1 MSLWQNWRNVT
12 IQNPSNYEGQAFAN
26 KAEARY
32 VRDLER
38 MIADNPTVFT
48 AKRFGVADRVR
59 GEPTETALGEWQGFL
74 AEVRQS
80 RVAPTYDEKGTT
92 SRHPYIL
99 VALYAPV
106 GTFKLDDQIVANNRK
121 FAITSVSR
129 EGVVSEINLELRQ

>member
-1 MSLWQNWRNVT
+1 M
-12 IQNPSNYEGQAFAN
+12 IQNPHNYAGQAFTS

-38 MIADNPTVFT
+38 MISDNPTVFS
-48 AKRFGVADRVR
+48 AKRFGVLDRVR
-59 GEPTETALGEWQGFL
+59 GEQDEQDLGEWQGFL

-92 SRHPYIL
+92 SRHPFIL
-99 VALYAPV
+99 VVLYAPV
-106 GTFKLDDQIVANNRK
+106 GTFKIDDLVTSANRK
-121 FAITSVSR
+121 YTITSISR